1 MAGSLPSTSS
11 SSLLPYTSQQPENT
25 ILECRVCDEV
35 FHLQGDKVPRL
46 LICGHTVCHQCLG
59 RLTVH
64 GHAILCP
71 FDRQPTDIGDSGIWG
86 LKKNFA
92 LLELLERL
100 QFSPQSTARQ
110 CGLTDDMRLAKERD
124 LQVFIMIIVVLLCF
138 AQTCRNKDVLLQFAI
153 PCDENEMHTAVVY
166 CITCATHL
174 CLDCSETI
182 HNTRT
187 LIKHKRVPI
196 SEKPKENPKCAYH
209 PMHFVEFACVE
220 EECKTN
226 PLMCYICKDYGRH
239 LNHKVGAMHGLLCKN
254 ALYDLQQAKIGHT
267 VNTHMTLFG
276 NSMSYHSLLETESEV
291 VRTAIT
297 NALVRVRSFGEE
309 VRDSIRKIS
318 TSIHQMEGGY
328 TVVQNINTSSSTQ
341 QVPGSIDEAR
351 IKVRNYF
358 HALRETLN
366 RQEIAALTTVDTH
379 IREKL
384 CMLQQQQEDMTML
397 LSQITAVC
405 HQWETTMNGD
415 DTKVLLAK
423 TDIGD
428 NRVHIGPKI
437 EMRVVILG
445 LDDAGKTSL
454 LFKMKNNE
462 FITTIPTIGFNV
474 ETVEY
479 KNVKLTIWDVG
490 GQHKIRPL
498 WKHYYFNT
506 QDSHNTERLDESH
519 NALVKLVQEK
529 ELKDAS
535 LLIFANKQDLQPC
548 VSIEELTEKF
558 GLFKLCC
565 NRSWHIQACDTNMGT
580 GLQEGLEW
588 LSRQILQC

>member
-1 MAGSLPSTSS
+1 MAASNGLSNTLFTCSNNIPYSTM
-11 SSLLPYTSQQPENT
+11 SQVTDST

-46 LICGHTVCHQCLG
+46 MICGHTVCHQCLS

-64 GHAILCP
+64 GRVILCP

-100 QFSPQSTARQ
+100 QFKPPTSGRSSNFS
-110 CGLTDDMRLAKERD
+110 DESLAKEKEYD
-124 LQVFIMIIVVLLCF
+124 
-138 AQTCRNKDVLLQFAI
+138 I
-153 PCDENEMHTAVVY
+153 PCDENEVHTAVVY
-166 CITCATHL
+166 CITCETHL
-174 CLDCSETI
+174 CLQCSDTI

-196 SEKPKENPKCAYH
+196 SEKPRENPKCSYH
-209 PMHFVEFACVE
+209 PMHFVEFACLE
-220 EECKTN
+220 EECKSN

-239 LNHKVGAMHGLLCKN
+239 VKHK
-254 ALYDLQQAKIGHT
+254 
-267 VNTHMTLFG
+267 
-276 NSMSYHSLLETESEV
+276 HSLLETEAEI
-291 VRTAIT
+291 VRTSIL
-297 NALVRVRSFGEE
+297 NAMQHVKSFGEE
-309 VRDSIRKIS
+309 VSDSIRRIGS
-318 TSIHQMEGGY
+318 SIQQLEGGY
-328 TVVQNINTSSSTQ
+328 QVIQNQDSTSSTQ
-341 QVPGSIDEAR
+341 QVPGTIEEAR
-351 IKVRNYF
+351 SKVRNYF
-358 HALRETLN
+358 HVLRESLN

-384 CMLQQQQEDMTML
+384 CMLQQQQEDMAML
-397 LSQITAVC
+397 LSQISAVC
-405 HQWETTMNGD
+405 HQCENTLQSD
-415 DTKVLLAK
+415 DTKVLLSK
-423 TDIGD
+423 PEVGSLLDTVQKQQQQFSDLQEHINLDPQIPITFTKD

-445 LDDAGKTSL
+445 LDGAGKTSL

-506 QDSHNTERLDESH
+506 QAVIYVIDSHNHDRLKETQ

-535 LLIFANKQDLQPC
+535 LLIFATKQDLKPC
-548 VSIEELTEKF
+548 ASIEELTEQF

-565 NRSWHIQACDTNMGT
+565 NRSWHIQACDANTGM

-588 LSRQILQC
+588 LSRQIVAAGAPDLP

>member
-1 MAGSLPSTSS
+1 MAGCGSVCNNSH
-11 SSLLPYTSQQPENT
+11 LLPYSTRKNENT

-35 FHLQGDKVPRL
+35 FSLQGDKVPRL
-46 LICGHTVCHQCLG
+46 LICGHTVCHYCVS

-64 GHAILCP
+64 GRVILCP
-71 FDRQPTDIGDSGIWG
+71 FDRQPTDIGHSGIWG

-92 LLELLERL
+92 LLELLEKL
-100 QFSPQSTARQ
+100 QFSPQTCTRPSSFNEES
-110 CGLTDDMRLAKERD
+110 LAKE
-124 LQVFIMIIVVLLCF
+124 
-138 AQTCRNKDVLLQFAI
+138 KQFAI
-153 PCDENEMHTAVVY
+153 PCDESEDHTAVVY
-166 CITCATHL
+166 CITCETHL
-174 CLDCSETI
+174 CLDCSDTI

-187 LIKHKRVPI
+187 LNKHRRVPI
-196 SEKPKENPKCAYH
+196 SEKPRENPKCSYH
-209 PMHFVEFACVE
+209 PMHFVEFACTE
-220 EECKTN
+220 EDCKTN

-239 LNHKVGAMHGLLCKN
+239 VNHK
-254 ALYDLQQAKIGHT
+254 HT
-267 VNTHMTLFG
+267 
-276 NSMSYHSLLETESEV
+276 LLETEAEKLRTSIHNAMGH
-291 VRTAIT
+291 VRG
-297 NALVRVRSFGEE
+297 FGEE
-309 VRDSIRKIS
+309 VSDAIRKIS
-318 TSIHQMEGGY
+318 STIQHMEGGY
-328 TVVQNINTSSSTQ
+328 TVVQNNDNSSATH
-341 QVPGSIDEAR
+341 QVPGTIEEAR
-351 IKVRNYF
+351 MKVRNYF
-358 HALRETLN
+358 HELRETLN
-366 RQEIAALTTVDTH
+366 RQEVVALTTVDTH

-384 CMLQQQQEDMTML
+384 CMLQQQQEDMAML
-397 LSQITAVC
+397 LSQISAVC
-405 HQWETTMNGD
+405 HQCETTLQSD

-423 TDIGD
+423 QEVGTLLDTVQKQQQQFSDLQEHINLEPLIPITFTKD

-445 LDDAGKTSL
+445 LDGSGKTSL

-506 QDSHNTERLDESH
+506 QAVIFVIDSHHKDRLKEAH

-548 VSIEELTEKF
+548 LSLEELTEQF

-565 NRSWHIQACDTNMGT
+565 NRSWHIQACDANTGM

-588 LSRQILQC
+588 LSRQIVAAGAPDLP

>member
-1 MAGSLPSTSS
+1 MSKSFVSCNSFKGSFAAQNTES
-11 SSLLPYTSQQPENT
+11 T

-35 FHLQGDKVPRL
+35 FQLQGDKVPRL
-46 LICGHTVCHQCLG
+46 LICGHTVCHYCLS
-59 RLTVH
+59 RLTVNDH
-64 GHAILCP
+64 VILCP

-100 QFSPQSTARQ
+100 QFSPQTTAPPSSFSQ
-110 CGLTDDMRLAKERD
+110 ESIAKEKEFD
-124 LQVFIMIIVVLLCF
+124 IL
-138 AQTCRNKDVLLQFAI
+138 
-153 PCDENEMHTAVVY
+153 CDENEAHTAVVY
-166 CITCATHL
+166 CITCETHL
-174 CLDCSETI
+174 CMECSDTI

-196 SEKPKENPKCAYH
+196 SEKPRENPKCIYH
-209 PMHFVEFACVE
+209 PMHFVEFSCLE
-220 EECKTN
+220 DECKTN

-239 LNHKVGAMHGLLCKN
+239 VKHKHA
-254 ALYDLQQAKIGHT
+254 
-267 VNTHMTLFG
+267 
-276 NSMSYHSLLETESEV
+276 LLEVEAEQ
-291 VRTAIT
+291 VRTFML
-297 NALVRVRSFGEE
+297 NAVQHVKSFGEE
-309 VRDSIRKIS
+309 VNDAIHRIGS
-318 TSIHQMEGGY
+318 TIQQLEGGY
-328 TVVQNINTSSSTQ
+328 QHIQNPESTSVSQ
-341 QVPGSIDEAR
+341 QQPGTIEEAR
-351 IKVRNYF
+351 IKIRNYF
-358 HALRETLN
+358 HTLRETLN
-366 RQEIAALTTVDTH
+366 RQEITALTTVDTH

-384 CMLQQQQEDMTML
+384 CMLQQQQEDMAML
-397 LSQITAVC
+397 LSQISAVC
-405 HQWETTMNGD
+405 HQCETTLKSD

-423 TDIGD
+423 PEVGVLLETVQKQQQQFSDLQEHITLDPQIPITFTKD

-445 LDDAGKTSL
+445 LDGAGKTSL

-506 QDSHNTERLDESH
+506 QAVIFVIDSHNNDRLIEAHS
-519 NALVKLVQEK
+519 AFVKLVQEK

-535 LLIFANKQDLQPC
+535 LLIFANKQDLNPS
-548 VSIEELTEKF
+548 VSIEELTEQF

-565 NRSWHIQACDTNMGT
+565 NRSWHIQACDANTGM

-588 LSRQILQC
+588 LSRQIVAAGAPDLP